1 MLIWITK
8 LKLNRIMFKAL
19 LWFMLILHVILI
31 VVELYLYHSTKSKGK
46 MVMRRFVL
54 LQFVPI
60 LGPLLTIFVILF
72 VYYESKEFSE
82 KQNQK

>member
-1 MLIWITK
+1 
-8 LKLNRIMFKAL
+8 MFKAL
-19 LWFMLILHVILI
+19 LWFILILHVLLI
-31 VVELYLYHSTKSKGK
+31 VVELYLYYSTKSKGK

-54 LQFVPI
+54 LQLVPI

-82 KQNQK
+82 KQNKK